1 MWAHPTAAVPTSRRR
16 FGEAGWRRAIIRGK
30 GANNKDKENQRD
42 AEMSNTDV
50 QAAQQTK
57 TCKTTRIPRGLAN
70 ESQAL
75 PTRPTDQPCL
85 GIPRRKLVEGMLSE

>member
-1 MWAHPTAAVPTSRRR
+1 MLKCRILMSRRL
-16 FGEAGWRRAIIRGK
+16 
-30 GANNKDKENQRD
+30 NKQKP
-42 AEMSNTDV
+42 V
-50 QAAQQTK
+50 
-57 TCKTTRIPRGLAN
+57 KTTRIPRGLAN